1 MLPKMHDILGLKGQ
15 RSARKVYW
23 AMAGYGGVLLALV
36 LIITTAP
43 SVNTALVLLVPTLG
57 ALFLVASDHFRLITE
72 NDRLSHE
79 GFTLD
84 RKAHSD
90 PLTGLMNR
98 MAFRNV
104 LEEARRLKTH
114 GEVALVFF
122 DLNRFKPIND
132 TLGHRVGD
140 LLLIEVARTLKAHL
154 GHALAVARIGGDEFA
169 AILPVGGPRSPE
181 ECVLDVAKAFRSPRL
196 LEGHLVQSGIS
207 AGIAFGDLALFEDE
221 DLLKHADLAMYEAKK
236 AGDGGYRIFNDR
248 MEAELS
254 LKVNIRTHLRD
265 AMNNGELS
273 LHFQPIVDSRNGEIK
288 SVEALLRWKS
298 PIMGNIAPELLVKI
312 AEESGHIV
320 ELSNWVIETAVAAA
334 RELDNVPV
342 SVNISPLHFRHNG
355 FAAALADK
363 MLDGGVTPEQLY
375 VEITEGVLI
384 AHIETARRTLEQLR
398 EMGVKVFLDDF
409 GTGYSSLSYLHQLQF
424 DGVKI
429 DKSFLRNIG
438 ERNQATQIMRSVVD
452 LGHSLNLLVVAEGVE
467 SEWQARLLQLL
478 NCDLMQGFY
487 FATPM
492 SLEHL
497 KQFRRDNAVAVS
509 ATPAETTPFQLLAL
523 ERARSPGGG

>member
-1 MLPKMHDILGLKGQ
+1 
-15 RSARKVYW
+15 
-23 AMAGYGGVLLALV
+23 
-36 LIITTAP
+36 
-43 SVNTALVLLVPTLG
+43 
-57 ALFLVASDHFRLITE
+57 
-72 NDRLSHE
+72 
-79 GFTLD
+79 
-84 RKAHSD
+84 
-90 PLTGLMNR
+90 
-98 MAFRNV
+98 
-104 LEEARRLKTH
+104 
-114 GEVALVFF
+114 
-122 DLNRFKPIND
+122 
-132 TLGHRVGD
+132 
-140 LLLIEVARTLKAHL
+140 
-154 GHALAVARIGGDEFA
+154 
-169 AILPVGGPRSPE
+169 
-181 ECVLDVAKAFRSPRL
+181 
-196 LEGHLVQSGIS
+196 
-207 AGIAFGDLALFEDE
+207 
-221 DLLKHADLAMYEAKK
+221 
-236 AGDGGYRIFNDR
+236 
-248 MEAELS
+248 
-254 LKVNIRTHLRD
+254 
-265 AMNNGELS
+265 
-273 LHFQPIVDSRNGEIK
+273 
-288 SVEALLRWKS
+288 
-298 PIMGNIAPELLVKI
+298 
-312 AEESGHIV
+312 
-320 ELSNWVIETAVAAA
+320 VAAA

-342 SVNISPLHFRHNG
+342 SVNISPLHFRHDG

-509 ATPAETTPFQLLAL
+509 ATPAETAPFQLLAL
-523 ERARSPGGG
+523 ERARSPVGR